1 MWTQYSSIIKICYDY
16 RSPTDLASPQ
26 MAKVLPLHLAFLE
39 LWLVRI
45 IIHKA
50 MKHTFH
56 VYKC

>member
-1 MWTQYSSIIKICYDY
+1 
-16 RSPTDLASPQ
+16 